1 MNEIAEINQNA
12 WELAASAM
20 VSRNGKLEAYST
32 SQIRKVMSAASS
44 PNYLPEILR
53 VVRNYKPAPPQNKN
67 PYEAQKQIREK
78 TQKNIEFGQSLV
90 QVISNQDCSY
100 VQKLMRYT
108 LWNIKIIENSI
119 KNRDKLEQ
127 ILNCEGIINKE
138 KIVGMIEPMIQAN
151 TKPTK
156 NNEKQ
161 EFKKNFRR

>member
-20 VSRNGKLEAYST
+20 ISRNGKLEAYST
-32 SQIRKVMSAASS
+32 SQIRKVMSAAGF

-53 VVRNYKPAPPQNKN
+53 VVRNYKPAPPQNRN
-67 PYEAQKQIREK
+67 PHQAQKQIREK
-78 TQKNIEFGQSLV
+78 TQKNIEFGQSLA
-90 QVISNQDCSY
+90 QMIGNQDFYY

-108 LWNIKIIENSI
+108 LWNIKIIENSV

-127 ILNCEGIINKE
+127 ILNCEGITDKG

-151 TKPTK
+151 TKPTR
-156 NNEKQ
+156 NDEKQ
-161 EFKKNFRR
+161 GFKNNFRR